1 MGIPKF
7 YTHTI
12 RKYKNVMK
20 GLDFFTHSDNKI
32 HVLCFDANSIIYD
45 TLSKMEKEAYAGI
58 IEDELI
64 MRVIN
69 KIVNALSL
77 ITYF

>member
-20 GLDFFTHSDNKI
+20 GLDFFIHTDNKI

-45 TLSKMEKEAYAGI
+45 TLSSMEKEEFVGVI
-58 IEDELI
+58 DDELI
-64 MRVIN
+64 ERVIQ
-69 KIVNALSL
+69 KIVYY
-77 ITYF
+77 IE